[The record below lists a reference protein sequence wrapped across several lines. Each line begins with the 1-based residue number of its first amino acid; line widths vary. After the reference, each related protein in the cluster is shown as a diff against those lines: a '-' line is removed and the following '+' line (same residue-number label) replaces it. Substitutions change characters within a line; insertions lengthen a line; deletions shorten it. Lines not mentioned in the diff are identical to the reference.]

1 MELTFPIIK
10 FIDDVLPFVKDKPE
24 FILAERPGYFIINY
38 VVSTPTTFSN
48 AYEKECRGITFN
60 SRGDIIRRPYHK
72 FFNIGEKP
80 ETQSNIISDKM
91 MSNHLILEKLD
102 GSMIA
107 PFLLNGKIRFGTKM
121 GITDIALDVERH
133 VSDIELTFIKDR
145 IDENK
150 TPIFE
155 WVSPTNRI
163 VIEYPEPRLILT
175 GVRDNFT
182 GEYDSYVKMLTY
194 RDKYPGLYI
203 VAAYS
208 PAATNFKE
216 FMKTTKE
223 LQGQEGFVVRFLDGQ
238 MVKAKGDWYL
248 KNHKSKDLVSKEHNV
263 VRMILDE
270 TVDDIL
276 PSLTNDDIKYIED
289 LTKRLEVR
297 LESSMLNLKL
307 YIDRVIEQYG
317 SDRKAIGL
325 SDLKDKS
332 AIFSYLNGQSVR
344 EIVVSWF
351 RKMADKESTWTKL

>member
-1 MELTFPIIK
+1 M
-10 FIDDVLPFVKDKPE
+10 
-24 FILAERPGYFIINY
+24 
-38 VVSTPTTFSN
+38 
-48 AYEKECRGITFN
+48 
-60 SRGDIIRRPYHK
+60 
-72 FFNIGEKP
+72 
-80 ETQSNIISDKM
+80 
-91 MSNHLILEKLD
+91 
-102 GSMIA
+102 
-107 PFLLNGKIRFGTKM
+107 
-121 GITDIALDVERH
+121 
-133 VSDIELTFIKDR
+133 
-145 IDENK
+145 
-150 TPIFE
+150 
-155 WVSPTNRI
+155 VSPTNKI

-208 PAATNFKE
+208 PPATNFKE

-223 LQGQEGFVVRFLDGQ
+223 LQDQEGFVVRFLDGQ

-248 KNHKSKDLVSKEHNV
+248 KNHKSEDLVSKEHNV

-270 TVDDIL
+270 SVDDIL

-344 EIVVSWF
+344 EIVVSGFKKWPIKKALGRNCRSQKLQMIDYINEVQTMLQGYEF
-351 RKMADKESTWTKL
+351 TAGVSRTRWNNALKRCRFTPSDSLLEIVRFFDNLMASKTVIKSEYASLAYSVINKFTNEVICYILNSVATELKIPTNNLKALTDLIKSDLKGKLEHKAVEYEILK